1 MRPSPRIRTF
11 MGTTLRQCR
20 LLMSVSFV
28 KMSVIGFLVYW
39 AENAIMDEYD
49 KRNKWSKNA
58 MNRLN
63 DVLSENEFERYI

>member
-1 MRPSPRIRTF
+1 